1 MVRRSIERI
10 AAPISRLTLTAKG
23 VLVVSIP
30 VCALLVALT
39 VFYHTQQQTVEA
51 EAWVEHSFQVRAN
64 VREAMLLLA
73 DAESGLRGY
82 LLTHHDPDLENYRAA
97 RRQLPRPVQSLQQLV
112 ADNSLETQRVAR
124 IQNLLDRSESSMETL
139 DRAENPDQRAAAL
152 ASDRENLAAL
162 RADLT
167 AMQDEEDRLLRQR
180 TAMRRQAQAEGEAA
194 IFGGGILGILGGL
207 IAVLLFTTGIARRVR
222 QVEADARGLASGI
235 PVTSDMDGN
244 DEIATLGATL
254 KQTSRLLT
262 RQSEELRAAHAE
274 LEQRVEQRT
283 AELRTANEELR
294 KSNEVRQAVVDS
306 SPLAIWAVDPEGS
319 VMFWNPAAEQIFGW
333 TEAEVIHRPLPI
345 IPEDLQEEYRQWLQQ
360 FLAGESLS
368 AVERSRV
375 RRDGSRIEVS
385 IWTAALRDER
395 GKIRGT
401 LAIDSDITQ
410 RRLLE
415 EQFRQSQ
422 KLEAVGRLAGGV
434 AHDFNNLLTV
444 IMGYVEMLIAEAG
457 DRPELVSYAE
467 EVQYAAG
474 RATALTSQLLAF
486 SRRQISQPRV
496 LDLNEIVTHS
506 MKLLR
511 RIIGEDIE
519 ISTHLDP
526 RLGRIKADPIHID
539 QVIMNLVVNARD
551 AMGQGGRLTIDT
563 SNVILDED
571 YAGSHLNVKP
581 GAYAML
587 AISDTGCGMTAETRS
602 RLFEPFFTTKPAG
615 KGTGLG
621 LSIVYGIVKQNGGEI
636 NVYSEIGRGTTFK
649 IYFPMAEAPAE
660 LATAEQRAQQLRG
673 TETVLVC
680 EDEAGIRKLVVALLT
695 RQGYRVLEADNPKD
709 AVEMLRS
716 ESGTVHLLL
725 TDLVMPRMNGFELA
739 TQAREL
745 RPGIRILYMSG
756 YTDNQVN
763 ASWSADPDTP
773 FLHKPF
779 TAATLARKVRDAL
792 AGPTAGSPN

>member
-1 MVRRSIERI
+1 MLRRCIERI
-10 AAPISRLTLTAKG
+10 AALIGRLSLTAKG

-30 VCALLVALT
+30 VCALLVALA

-82 LLTHHDPDLENYRAA
+82 LLTHHDADLENYRVA
-97 RRQLPRPVQSLQQLV
+97 RRQLPRPVQTLQRLV
-112 ADNSLETQRVAR
+112 ADNPVESQRVAR
-124 IQNLLDRSESSMETL
+124 IQDMLDRSERSMQTL
-139 DRAENPDQRAAAL
+139 DQAADPAQRAAAL
-152 ASDRENLAAL
+152 ASDRENLEAL

-167 AMQDEEDRLLRQR
+167 SMQDEEDQLLRQR
-180 TAMRRQAQAEGEAA
+180 TAMRQRAQAEGEAA
-194 IFGGGILGILGGL
+194 IFGGGFLGILGGL
-207 IAVLLFTTGIARRVR
+207 IAVLLFTTSIARRVR
-222 QVEADARGLASGI
+222 QVEGDARGLASGI
-235 PVTSDMDGN
+235 AVTSEVDGS
-244 DEIATLGATL
+244 DEIASLAGTL

-262 RQSEELRAAHAE
+262 RQSEELRAAHAD

-283 AELRTANEELR
+283 AELRAANEELR
-294 KSNEVRQAVVDS
+294 KSNEVRQAVVAS
-306 SPLAIWAVDPEGS
+306 SPLAIWAVDAEGN
-319 VMFWNPAAEQIFGW
+319 VMFWNPAAEHIFGW
-333 TEAEVIHRPLPI
+333 SEAEVLHRPVPI
-345 IPEDLQEEYRQWLQQ
+345 IPEDQKEEYLQWLRR
-360 FLAGESLS
+360 FLEGESLS
-368 AVERSRV
+368 GVERSRV
-375 RRDGSRIEVS
+375 RRDGSRLELS
-385 IWTAALRDER
+385 IWTAPLRDEQ

-401 LAIDSDITQ
+401 ISIDSDITQ

-457 DRPELVSYAE
+457 GRPDLVSYAE

-496 LDLNEIVTHS
+496 LDLNEVVTHS

-519 ISTHLDP
+519 VSTHLDP
-526 RLGRIKADPIHID
+526 RLGQVKADPIHID

-551 AMGQGGRLTIDT
+551 AMGQGGRLTIET
-563 SNVILDED
+563 GNTMLDEN

-587 AISDTGCGMTAETRS
+587 AISDTGCGMSVETRS

-636 NVYSEIGRGTTFK
+636 MVYSEAGRGTTFK
-649 IYFPMAEAPAE
+649 IYFPMAETPAE
-660 LATAEQRAQQLRG
+660 LAAAEQRAQQMRG

-680 EDEAGIRKLVVALLT
+680 EDEAGIRKLVVALLI
-695 RQGYRVLEADNPKD
+695 RQGYRVMEADNPEAAIK
-709 AVEMLRS
+709 MLH
-716 ESGTVHLLL
+716 EANGTIHLLL
-725 TDLVMPRMNGFELA
+725 TDLVMPRINGFELA
-739 TQAREL
+739 KRARDL

-763 ASWSADPDTP
+763 ASWTADPDTP

-779 TAATLARKVRDAL
+779 TAATLAHKVRDAL
-792 AGPTAGSPN
+792 GGPAKCSPG